1 METLSALFALLAGLD
16 ATLNQA
22 VAAHGDLVYGLI
34 WLTIYAETAF
44 VVTVFLPGGT
54 LVFTAAAL
62 AARGTLDVWPVALG
76 CYAAATLGDMTNFAI
91 GRALRRGA
99 ARGAGTGVAATLRK
113 RLLPPEQLEAAR
125 RAFARHGAATVLLSR
140 FVPILRAAFP
150 MAVAMAGM
158 SWKRFAWLN
167 AASKIVWALVF
178 VGGGY
183 GLGAIPWFARHFG
196 AVVVAAALF
205 PLLIAAVR
213 QLVMRLLDRRC
224 RPENQSSPK
233 TP

>member
-1 METLSALFALLAGLD
+1 METLSALFALLSSLD
-16 ATLNQA
+16 AALVQA
-22 VAAHGDLVYGLI
+22 VADHGDLVYALI

-54 LVFTAAAL
+54 LVFAAAAL

-99 ARGAGTGVAATLRK
+99 GGGLAGTLRK
-113 RLLPPEQLEAAR
+113 RLLPPQQLEAAR

-158 SWKRFAWLN
+158 SWQRFAWLN
-167 AASKIVWALVF
+167 AVGKLVWALVF

-183 GLGAIPWFARHFG
+183 ALGGIPWFARHFG

-213 QLVMRLLDRRC
+213 HLVMRLLDR
-224 RPENQSSPK
+224 P
-233 TP
+233 

>member
-1 METLSALFALLAGLD
+1 METLTALFAQLAGLD
-16 ATLNQA
+16 AALNQA

-44 VVTVFLPGGT
+44 VVMVFLPGGT
-54 LVFTAAAL
+54 LVFAAAAL

-99 ARGAGTGVAATLRK
+99 GRGAGTGVAATLRK

-125 RAFARHGAATVLLSR
+125 QAFARHGAATVLLSR

-158 SWKRFAWLN
+158 GWGRFAWLN
-167 AASKIVWALVF
+167 ALGKVVWAAVF

-183 GLGAIPWFARHFG
+183 GLGGIPWFTRHFG
-196 AVVVAAALF
+196 AVVLAAALF
-205 PLLIAAVR
+205 PLALAGLR
-213 QLVMRLLDRRC
+213 QLVMRVLDR
-224 RPENQSSPK
+224 P
-233 TP
+233 

>member
-1 METLSALFALLAGLD
+1 METLTALLALLGGLD
-16 ATLNQA
+16 ATLNQV

-76 CYAAATLGDMTNFAI
+76 CYAAATLGDMTNFAL
-91 GRALRRGA
+91 GRALRRGTG
-99 ARGAGTGVAATLRK
+99 RGAAGTLRK
-113 RLLPPEQLEAAR
+113 RLLPPAQLEAAR
-125 RAFARHGAATVLLSR
+125 QAFARHGAATVLLSR

-167 AASKIVWALVF
+167 AAGKIVWALVF

-205 PLLIAAVR
+205 PLALAGAR
-213 QLVMRLLDRRC
+213 HLVMRWLDQR
-224 RPENQSSPK
+224 
-233 TP
+233 

>member
-1 METLSALFALLAGLD
+1 METLSALLALLGGLD
-16 ATLNQA
+16 AALNQA
-22 VAAHGDLVYGLI
+22 VAAHGDLVYALI

-54 LVFTAAAL
+54 LVFAAAAL
-62 AARGTLDVWPVALG
+62 AARGALDVWPVAFG
-76 CYAAATLGDMTNFAI
+76 CCAAATLGDMTNFAI
-91 GRALRRGA
+91 GRALRRGGKG
-99 ARGAGTGVAATLRK
+99 RLRS

-167 AASKIVWALVF
+167 AVGKIVWALVF

-205 PLLIAAVR
+205 PLVLAGAR
-213 QLVMRLLDRRC
+213 HLLMRLFDRPC
-224 RPENQSSPK
+224 RPGNQSGLQKP
-233 TP
+233 

>member
-1 METLSALFALLAGLD
+1 METLSALFALLSSLD
-16 ATLNQA
+16 AALVQA
-22 VAAHGDLVYGLI
+22 VADHGDLVYALI

-54 LVFTAAAL
+54 LVFAAAAL
-62 AARGTLDVWPVALG
+62 AARGTLHVWPVALG

-99 ARGAGTGVAATLRK
+99 GRGAAGALRQ
-113 RLLPPEQLEAAR
+113 RLLPPQQLEAAR

-158 SWKRFAWLN
+158 GWGRFAWLN
-167 AASKIVWALVF
+167 AVGKIVWALVF

-183 GLGAIPWFARHFG
+183 GLGGIPWFARHFG

-213 QLVMRLLDRRC
+213 HLVMRLLDRRC

>member
-1 METLSALFALLAGLD
+1 MDTLAGLFALLSSLD
-16 ATLNQA
+16 AALTQA
-22 VAAHGDLVYGLI
+22 VAAHGDLVYALI

-54 LVFTAAAL
+54 LVFAAAAL
-62 AARGTLDVWPVALG
+62 AARGTLDIWPVALG
-76 CYAAATLGDMTNFAI
+76 CYAAATLGDLTNYAL
-91 GRALRRGA
+91 GRLLRRGGGGKL
-99 ARGAGTGVAATLRK
+99 RG
-113 RLLPPEQLEAAR
+113 RLLPPQQLEAAR

-167 AASKIVWALVF
+167 AVGKLVWALVF

-183 GLGAIPWFARHFG
+183 ALGGIPWFARHFG

-213 QLVMRLLDRRC
+213 HLIMRLLDRRC
-224 RPENQSSPK
+224 RPETQSSPK

>member
-1 METLSALFALLAGLD
+1 METLTALFALLAGLD
-16 ATLNQA
+16 VALIQV

-99 ARGAGTGVAATLRK
+99 ARGAAEGAAGTLRK

-125 RAFARHGAATVLLSR
+125 QAFARHGAATVLLSR

-158 SWKRFAWLN
+158 AWGPFLWLN
-167 AASKIVWALVF
+167 ALGKVVWAAVF

-183 GLGAIPWFARHFG
+183 GLGGIPWFARHFG

-205 PLLIAAVR
+205 PLALAGAR
-213 QLVMRLLDRRC
+213 HLVMRWLDR
-224 RPENQSSPK
+224 P
-233 TP
+233 

>member
-1 METLSALFALLAGLD
+1 METLTALFALLAGLD
-16 ATLNQA
+16 AALVQA
-22 VAAHGDLVYGLI
+22 VADHGDLVYGLI

-54 LVFTAAAL
+54 LVFAAAAL

-91 GRALRRGA
+91 GRALRWGAGRGTGEGA
-99 ARGAGTGVAATLRK
+99 AGAIRK

-158 SWKRFAWLN
+158 GWGRFAWLN
-167 AASKIVWALVF
+167 AVGKIVWALVF

-183 GLGAIPWFARHFG
+183 GLGGIPWFARHFG

-213 QLVMRLLDRRC
+213 HLVLRLLDRRC
-224 RPENQSSPK
+224 RSENQSSPK

>member
-1 METLSALFALLAGLD
+1 METLAALFALLAGLD
-16 ATLNQA
+16 AALIQA
-22 VAAHGDLVYGLI
+22 VADHGDLVYALI

-54 LVFTAAAL
+54 LVFAAAAL

-99 ARGAGTGVAATLRK
+99 GGGLAGTLRK
-113 RLLPPEQLEAAR
+113 RLLPPQQLEAAR

-158 SWKRFAWLN
+158 SWKRFGWLN
-167 AASKIVWALVF
+167 ALGKIVWALVF

-205 PLLIAAVR
+205 PLLIAAAR
-213 QLVMRLLDRRC
+213 HLLMHLLDRRC